1 VPVLVCGGRVWSD
14 SSDIVDYAD
23 SRAPEHRKLFPE
35 DPAEAAGARTL
46 EREFDERLGPHGRRW
61 MYHGIRRRRDLVLR
75 YGPTGVPAWQRRAL
89 PFAWPVAARV
99 IDRYLDIT
107 PETADESLR
116 EVWAVFGEVAERL
129 ADGRPYLLG
138 ERFTAADLTFASLA
152 AAVVMPPEYG
162 VPLPGPEELPAEM
175 AAVVRDLR
183 DHPAGRHA
191 LAMFR
196 RERGRSG

>member
-1 VPVLVCGGRVWSD
+1 MTDPSAACVLVTIPISHYCEKARWALEWAGVPYRERAHLQVLHWVAARRAGGGRTVPVLVCGGRVWSD

-35 DPAEAAGARTL
+35 DAAEAAGARTL

-89 PFAWPVAARV
+89 PLAWPVAARV

-107 PETADESLR
+107 PESAAESL
-116 EVWAVFGEVAERL
+116 E
-129 ADGRPYLLG
+129 
-138 ERFTAADLTFASLA
+138 
-152 AAVVMPPEYG
+152 
-162 VPLPGPEELPAEM
+162 
-175 AAVVRDLR
+175 
-183 DHPAGRHA
+183 
-191 LAMFR
+191 
-196 RERGRSG
+196 